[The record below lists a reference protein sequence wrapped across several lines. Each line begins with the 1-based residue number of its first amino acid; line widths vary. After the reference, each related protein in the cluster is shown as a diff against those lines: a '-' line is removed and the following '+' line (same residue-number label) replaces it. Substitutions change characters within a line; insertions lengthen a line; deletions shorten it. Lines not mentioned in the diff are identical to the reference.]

1 MTFPSFIRVN
11 STVSPWSTDTTGPGT
26 VPLKTIALYITPPG
40 CRALSGAT
48 GTSTSLAIIVTFFV
62 LPVGVV
68 SCASALKGPSK
79 GLNTSPASRIPAAI
93 PIITGLFVI
102 LAIENYLVIKKH
114 CFLMCFLLITLY
126 EDLFIYTQY
135 IKKFSCPYHC
145 RRTYIFV
152 CDEICND
159 FACTSLE
166 KSKSSIALYAEK
178 SLAVTS
184 TSLAKNGVLKACSAA
199 TVT

>member
-11 STVSPWSTDTTGPGT
+11 STVSPWSTETTGPGT

-40 CRALSGAT
+40 CKALSGAIC
-48 GTSTSLAIIVTFFV
+48 TSTSSAIMVTFFV
-62 LPVGVV
+62 LPVGLV

-114 CFLMCFLLITLY
+114 CFFMCFLLITLY
-126 EDLFIYTQY
+126 EDFFIY
-135 IKKFSCPYHC
+135 I
-145 RRTYIFV
+145 
-152 CDEICND
+152 
-159 FACTSLE
+159 
-166 KSKSSIALYAEK
+166 LY
-178 SLAVTS
+178 V
-184 TSLAKNGVLKACSAA
+184 KNCSRFH
-199 TVT
+199 TLQEDIRFFCM